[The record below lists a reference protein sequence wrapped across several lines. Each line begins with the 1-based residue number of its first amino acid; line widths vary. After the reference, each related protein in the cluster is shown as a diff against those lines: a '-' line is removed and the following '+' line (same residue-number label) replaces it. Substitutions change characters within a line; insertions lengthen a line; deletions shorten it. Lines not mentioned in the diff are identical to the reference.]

1 MRRLAIMLAMMLA
14 PTAVMA
20 AEMTVTLAVENMT
33 CATCPIAVR
42 TAIKAVLGVKDV
54 KVDFAQKFAVVVFDD
69 TRTNVDKLAEAS
81 RNAGFPATLK
91 E

>member
-1 MRRLAIMLAMMLA
+1 MRRIAIMLAITLA

-20 AEMTVTLAVENMT
+20 AEMTVTLAVEDMT

-42 TAIKAVLGVKDV
+42 TAIKRVDGVRDV
-54 KVDFAQKFAVVVFDD
+54 KVDFARKIAIVVFDD
-69 TRTNVDKLAEAS
+69 ARTSVDKLAEAS
-81 RNAGFPATLK
+81 RNAGFPATRK

>member
-1 MRRLAIMLAMMLA
+1 MRRIAIMLAITLA

-20 AEMTVTLAVENMT
+20 AEMTVTLAVEDMT

-42 TAIKAVLGVKDV
+42 TAIKSVDGVRDV
-54 KVDFAQKFAVVVFDD
+54 KVDFARKIAIVVFDD
-69 TRTNVDKLAEAS
+69 ARTSVGKLAEAS
-81 RNAGFPATLK
+81 RNAGFPATRK